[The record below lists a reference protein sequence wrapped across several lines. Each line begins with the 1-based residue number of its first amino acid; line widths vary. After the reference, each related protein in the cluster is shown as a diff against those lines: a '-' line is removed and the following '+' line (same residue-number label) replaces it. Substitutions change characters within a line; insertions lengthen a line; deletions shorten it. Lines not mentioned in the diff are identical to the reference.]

1 MDRRTGRDRASD
13 GGRNRNYRS
22 RSRSLEKRSSHENR
36 TRRRSRSR
44 SRSRVRMRSRS
55 RDRAS
60 YSSSSSHRNE
70 RNEPLGRQDHSR
82 PVTSSSKYHDFD
94 RPESRQPRDEK
105 RITEKFAQ
113 IKIAPDSESVSIKEM
128 ISGKNGDGDKE
139 ESITE

>member
-1 MDRRTGRDRASD
+1 MDRRRGRDRASD

-60 YSSSSSHRNE
+60 YSSLSSHRNE
-70 RNEPLGRQDHSR
+70 RNEPLVRQDHSR
-82 PVTSSSKYHDFD
+82 PGKYHDFD

-113 IKIAPDSESVSIKEM
+113 IKIAPDSESVLIKEM
-128 ISGKNGDGDKE
+128 INGGNGDGDKE